1 MDFDSMIIPKNANY
15 HLTSI
20 QVIWFSLTQDVI
32 EVTDILTRH
41 LYLHG
46 DQLLE
51 EGTPISLSVNE
62 MYAITKRLLFPRD
75 AAGDGE

>member
-1 MDFDSMIIPKNANY
+1 M
-15 HLTSI
+15 T
-20 QVIWFSLTQDVI
+20 DV
-32 EVTDILTRH
+32 LTRH

-51 EGTPISLSVNE
+51 EETPISLSVNE

-75 AAGDGE
+75 TRGKGEGYIYTAVTDL